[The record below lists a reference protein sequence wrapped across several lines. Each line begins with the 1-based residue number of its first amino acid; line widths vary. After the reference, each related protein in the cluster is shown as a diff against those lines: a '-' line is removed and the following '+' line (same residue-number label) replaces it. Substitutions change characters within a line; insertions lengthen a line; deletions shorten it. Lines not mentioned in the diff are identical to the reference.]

1 MIHEG
6 MDHGRVVSMLP
17 GVNHHVPPRMT
28 HPGMVFMVMRNM
40 VPGRMGLVKY
50 VIARSNLNIRLL
62 GGLLGRIGTLE
73 AGRVL
78 NERLMVC
85 HGCFPPNLLRGNA
98 L

>member
-28 HPGMVFMVMRNM
+28 HPGMVFMMTRNM

-50 VIARSNLNIRLL
+50 VIARSNFNNRLL
-62 GGLLGRIGTLE
+62 GWIGTLE

-85 HGCFPPNLLRGNA
+85 HGWFSS
-98 L
+98 